1 MGAEVLIIGGVLK
14 DPLCAKITYVKELP
28 RNEESSHPVLVW
40 PAPFH
45 HQLRAETLTLS

>member
-1 MGAEVLIIGGVLK
+1 MGAEVLVIGGVLK
-14 DPLCAKITYVKELP
+14 DPLCGKITDVKELP
-28 RNEESSHPVLVW
+28 RNEESPPLVLVW